1 MIYANGFRDFLEQDR
16 LANPRRRDDKPALSA
31 PKRRQ
36 QIYRARADGVRLGVL
51 QNNPALWKLRR
62 ELVKVRRLRPILDR
76 LAFDTCDS
84 VERKELL
91 TLRWYSNSPGDLLA
105 RPQPVLS
112 NT

>member
-1 MIYANGFRDFLEQDR
+1 MIYANRFRDFLEQDC
-16 LANPRRRDDKPALSA
+16 LADPRRRHDKPALSA

-36 QIYRARADGVRLGVL
+36 QVNRPCADGVRLGIF

-62 ELVKVRRLRPILDR
+62 ELVEVRWLRPILDG

-91 TLRWYSNSPGDLLA
+91 TLRW
-105 RPQPVLS
+105 
-112 NT
+112 